1 MSNTGGVPLENM
13 LKRIGGIRNY
23 FLTTKYAGPL
33 AIFIALIV
41 ALAIFTPENNF
52 IRPGNIIN
60 LLSFG
65 PEFTIIVLGAGI
77 LMISGEFD
85 LSVGSV
91 LAFTGF
97 IFTWLYGL
105 GVNPFLALLLTIGC
119 GVGIGLING
128 LITVKAK
135 ILSFVA
141 TLGAMMIW
149 RGLTLIFTEGNQIPA
164 QTSKNPFFTK
174 LLTGELFGFFPM
186 PAVWFLVFAIVL
198 GLILHKNR
206 YGNWIYATGNHP
218 TAARAMCINTDMVK
232 IISFMTVSG
241 LVAFA
246 AVMQTV
252 RVAAFS
258 SRIGT
263 DWELKVIA
271 ACVVGGTSLLGGR
284 GSMGGIFLGG
294 LIIIVIEN
302 ALTVARLPYEW
313 TYMVYGLVIMFAALL
328 DLYIEGRRLKLT

>member
-1 MSNTGGVPLENM
+1 MQNVW
-13 LKRIGGIRNY
+13 KRIANIRNY
-23 FLTTKYAGPL
+23 FLTTRYAGPL

-41 ALAIFTPENNF
+41 FTASFSPEHNF

-77 LMISGEFD
+77 LMIAGEFD

-97 IFTWLYGL
+97 IFTWLYGA
-105 GVNPFLALLLTIGC
+105 GVNPVLALLVTVCCGIAIGF
-119 GVGIGLING
+119 ING
-128 LITVKAK
+128 VITVKAK
-135 ILSFVA
+135 ILSFIT
-141 TLGAMMIW
+141 TLGTMMVW
-149 RGLTLIFTEGNQIPA
+149 RGLTLILSGGNQIPA
-164 QTSKNPFFTK
+164 KTTEHLGFTK
-174 LLTGELFGFFPM
+174 LLTGRLFGFFPM
-186 PAVWFLVFAIVL
+186 PAVWFLLFAVVL
-198 GLILHKNR
+198 GLLLHKTR

-218 TAARAMCINTDMVK
+218 TAARAMCINTGMVK

-246 AVMQTV
+246 AVIQTV

-302 ALTVARLPYEW
+302 ALTVGRLPYEW

-328 DLYIEGRRLKLT
+328 DLYIESRKLKLT